1 MIGSFSEKINNITNT
16 VSGLSGWHKHNDH
29 RRAIRARQQMRL
41 EFIIP
46 ENLCFEDLQS
56 TLQKNTRV
64 LTEPSRTV
72 YRTYYDSFDW
82 RLYVDDSLLEDSRDG
97 NDHTLVWR
105 TLKGTHR
112 CPRLKLNKAPR
123 FVTDLP
129 PGPFRN
135 CIEPVLEMREL
146 VQKFRI
152 RSRTN
157 TLRILNKDE
166 KTVARL
172 VIEENTLPR
181 QKGVRSGKLDNRAV
195 IIPVRGFP
203 KPCKA
208 LAKLLQKQ
216 GLSPAEDDL
225 MLAVLSTFGETPGSY
240 SSKLNLKLDPDMRA
254 DQASKLILQRLLDIM
269 LQNEAGTRTGT
280 DTEFLHDFRVAIR
293 RTRSALSQIK
303 AVFPKRTVDRYKTEF
318 AWLGQM
324 TSPSRDLDVYLL
336 NFDEYRDSLPAT
348 SQADI
353 EPLRTFLIRHQKT
366 ENKNLVKALNSARYS
381 RLIKSWS
388 DFLEQPANER
398 STLKNAGRPVIEVAC
413 NRIWRVYRGTIREGN
428 AIHKESPAEAL
439 HDLRKTCKKL
449 RYLMEFFQSLYPS
462 GEIKELIRVLKTL
475 QDNLG
480 NFQDY
485 EVQVITLKIFS
496 HQMVAEG
503 TVPPDTL
510 LAMGMLID
518 GLERRQHQAR
528 EEFAG
533 RFAGFSQQKNQDR
546 FRKLFASSH

>member
-1 MIGSFSEKINNITNT
+1 
-16 VSGLSGWHKHNDH
+16 
-29 RRAIRARQQMRL
+29 MRL

-46 ENLCFEDLQS
+46 ENLSFEDLQS
-56 TLQKNTRV
+56 TLQEITRIH
-64 LTEPSRTV
+64 TEPPRTV
-72 YRTYYDSFDW
+72 YRTYHDSFDW
-82 RLYVDDSLLEDSRDG
+82 RLYLDDSLLEDTRDG

-105 TLKGTHR
+105 SLNGDVR

-123 FVTDLP
+123 FVEDLP
-129 PGPFRN
+129 QGPFRKRL
-135 CIEPVLEMREL
+135 EPVLEMREL
-146 VQKFRI
+146 VPKFRI
-152 RSRTN
+152 RSLTH

-166 KTVARL
+166 KTVAWL
-172 VIEENTLPR
+172 VLEQNTLPR
-181 QKGVRSGKLDNRAV
+181 QKGLRSGKLDNRAV

-208 LAKLLQKQ
+208 LAKQLQKQ
-216 GLSPAEDDL
+216 GLYPAADDL
-225 MLAVLSTFGETPGSY
+225 MLTVLSTLDETPGSY
-240 SSKLNLKLDPDMRA
+240 SSKLNLTLDPAMRA
-254 DQASKLILQRLLDIM
+254 DQASKLILLRLLDVM

-336 NFDEYRDSLPAT
+336 NFDEYRDSLPAAM
-348 SQADI
+348 QADI
-353 EPLRTFLIRHQKT
+353 EPLRTFLIKHQKT
-366 ENKNLVKALNSARYS
+366 ENKNLVKALDSARYR
-381 RLIKSWS
+381 RLTSNWR
-388 DFLEQPANER
+388 DFLEQPVSER
-398 STLKNAGRPVIEVAC
+398 STLKNAGQPVLEVASD
-413 NRIWRVYRGTIREGN
+413 RIWRVFRRAIREGD
-428 AIHKESPAEAL
+428 AISAVSPADDL
-439 HDLRKTCKKL
+439 HELRKTCKKL
-449 RYLMEFFQSLYPS
+449 RYLMEFFLSLYPA
-462 GEIKELIRVLKTL
+462 GNIKELIRVLKTL

-485 EVQVITLKIFS
+485 EVQVTTLKTFS

-510 LAMGMLID
+510 LVMGMLID

-533 RFAGFSQQKNQDR
+533 RYASFSQQKNQAR
-546 FRKLFASSH
+546 FRKLFASNH